1 MCFLPQWDQDID
13 AFAELTGDTFY
24 AHTMPEAAAANPFFD
39 GLVAHGYLV
48 LSAAAGLFV
57 DPAPGPVLANY
68 GLERLSFQTPCYPG
82 DEMTVALTCQEKA
95 DRVGRDH
102 GEVRWD
108 AVVTNQDDETL
119 ATYQLLTLVE
129 KREKV
134 EEQS

>member
-1 MCFLPQWDQDID
+1 
-13 AFAELTGDTFY
+13 
-24 AHTMPEAAAANPFFD
+24 MPEAAAANPFFD

-57 DPAPGPVLANY
+57 DPDPGPVLANY
-68 GLERLSFQTPCYPG
+68 GLERLSFQQPCYPG
-82 DEMTVALTCQEKA
+82 DEMTVALTCQERA

-108 AVVTNQDDETL
+108 AVVTNQDGDVL

-129 KREKV
+129 KRERA
-134 EEQS
+134 EEAS